1 MYKMDFLSIFNYKIF
16 LHLILKFIILP
27 LKKFDIF
34 FNAHYTILN
43 IRGYGSA
50 GRATRSQRV
59 GQGFESPYLHQIRK
73 SNILIHLLYLL
84 HEKGADMVRKDE
96 GFYLIKRNI
105 KDNFPK
111 ENRNSNKV

>member
-1 MYKMDFLSIFNYKIF
+1 MPKGYEKCFKGTEKASRVRKSV
-16 LHLILKFIILP
+16 
-27 LKKFDIF
+27 
-34 FNAHYTILN
+34 
-43 IRGYGSA
+43 RG
-50 GRATRSQRV
+50 TDCINLLV
-59 GQGFESPYLHQIRK
+59 LTQIRK

>member
-1 MYKMDFLSIFNYKIF
+1 
-16 LHLILKFIILP
+16 
-27 LKKFDIF
+27 
-34 FNAHYTILN
+34 
-43 IRGYGSA
+43 
-50 GRATRSQRV
+50 
-59 GQGFESPYLHQIRK
+59 
-73 SNILIHLLYLL
+73 L